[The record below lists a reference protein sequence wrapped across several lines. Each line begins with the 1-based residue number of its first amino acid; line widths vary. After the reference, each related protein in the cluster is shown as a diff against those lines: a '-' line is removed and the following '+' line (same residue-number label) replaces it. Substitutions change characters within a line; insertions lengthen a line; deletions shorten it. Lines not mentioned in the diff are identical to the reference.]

1 MQEEIT
7 GDCQCG
13 FQQNWSI
20 IDHIFFIC
28 QILEKKKGN
37 TVRQCI
43 EFKEA
48 SGLVRWEVLYNVL
61 SEIGIPID

>member
-7 GDCQCG
+7 ADCGCG

-20 IDHIFFIC
+20 TDHIFLIC
-28 QILEKKKGN
+28 QILEKKKGS
-37 TVRQCI
+37 TMRQCI

-48 SGLVRWEVLYNVL
+48 YHLVRWEVLHNVL
-61 SEIGIPID
+61 FEIGIPID